1 VRRLSALRHVTVAWL
16 SATTLCVPPAAAQPS
31 PAARPLPILT
41 RLESI
46 RQLSQD
52 ESEKRY
58 PVHVRGVVTH
68 FDEIGATGLIVH
80 DGKVGQ
86 YVMPPAGADVLA
98 VWRSLKVGDDV
109 AIAGHTIR
117 GGFAPNIEPTGLR
130 RLGRAPLPRG
140 KQIPYSTLMT
150 GRHDCDFIEI
160 AGVVQRT
167 FRSSDPNHHPM
178 FADIAIDGGVVR
190 ASFWDY
196 TEDDLTRLVDT
207 RVRIHG
213 NIGSIFGHTE
223 QLRGVSLFGGRTRD
237 VEILEAAPDP
247 FSLPMR
253 TLRSMYNYSPA
264 GEVNRRIRVRGVVT
278 AQISGRPFEMNDFT
292 STTNFR
298 YNLFGVYVKDGTSG
312 ALVEMESAPTARPG
326 DVVDIAGFPAVTP
339 GKPILRNAVYRVV
352 GTAAPPAPIDLPSA
366 NVITPENDAELIKVV
381 GELLS
386 VLTTPTERVLVLK
399 MGDTV
404 FDAGFSKAEGDGRL
418 DRIPPGSTVAVT
430 GVYSYQGGPPPSFRL
445 FLRSPADI
453 VVVASAPWWTMRH
466 TAVMVVMFAVAGA
479 VAGFWMR
486 MLARRKR
493 QEYQAVLSERNR
505 VARELHDTLEQ
516 GLTGISLQ
524 LEAVNATIN
533 SSPDT
538 ARRSLEVARQM
549 LSYSLEETRRSV
561 MDLRS
566 QALEARDL
574 PGALTSLAR
583 QMTLGTAIAAEV
595 RVHGQPQPL
604 DASQEHHLLRI
615 GLEALTNALKHANPS
630 RIDIDLRFRQGETD
644 LVVRDDGNGLAVSDQ
659 EMSDGHF
666 GLQGVRERVDKLGGT
681 LRIDSRPGRGT
692 ELAVTIPLR
701 PRRESLGIPT
711 EPTTDQRAKPRS
723 AAASLPSVTR

>member
-1 VRRLSALRHVTVAWL
+1 MGRTIALRRLTFAWL
-16 SATTLCVPPAAAQPS
+16 AAATLCARPAAAQQAV
-31 PAARPLPILT
+31 PAARPVLT
-41 RLESI
+41 RLESV

-52 ESEKRY
+52 ESEKRH
-58 PVHVRGVVTH
+58 PVRVRGVVTH
-68 FDEIGATGLIVH
+68 FDVIGASGLILH
-80 DGKVGQ
+80 DGTVGQ
-86 YVMPPAGADVLA
+86 YVMPPTGADALA
-98 VWRSLKVGDDV
+98 VWRTLNTGDD
-109 AIAGHTIR
+109 ITIEGHTIR
-117 GGFAPNIEPTGLR
+117 GGFAPNIEPTVLR
-130 RLGRAPLPRG
+130 KHGRAPLPPA

-150 GRHDCDFIEI
+150 GRHDCDYIEI
-160 AGVVQRT
+160 TGVVQRT

-178 FADIAIDGGVVR
+178 FADIALDGGMMR

-223 QLRGVSLFGGRTRD
+223 QLRGVSLFAGRTRD
-237 VEILEAAPDP
+237 VQILEPAPDP
-247 FSLPMR
+247 FALPIR
-253 TLRSMYNYSPA
+253 TIRSIYNYSPA
-264 GEVNRRIRVRGVVT
+264 GEVNRRIRVRGVVI
-278 AQISGRPFEMNDFT
+278 AQISGRPFEMKDFT

-298 YNLFGVYVKDGTSG
+298 YNLFGVYVKDRTSG
-312 ALVEMESAPTARPG
+312 ALIEMESASTARPG

-352 GTAAPPAPIDLPSA
+352 GTAPAPSPVDLPSA

-404 FDAGFSKAEGDGRL
+404 FDAGFSKAEGDRL
-418 DRIPPGSTVAVT
+418 DRIRPGSIVAVT

-445 FLRSPADI
+445 FLRSPADVA
-453 VVVASAPWWTMRH
+453 VVKSAPWWTMRH
-466 TAVMVVMFAVAGA
+466 TAVMLVLFAVAG
-479 VAGFWMR
+479 VVGGFWMR
-486 MLARRKR
+486 TLARRKR

-533 SSPDT
+533 PSPEN
-538 ARRSLEVARQM
+538 ARRSLDVARQM
-549 LSYSLEETRRSV
+549 LSYTLEETRRSV

-566 QALEARDL
+566 QALVARDL

-583 QMTLGTAIAAEV
+583 QMTLGTPIAAEV
-595 RVHGQPQPL
+595 LVHGQPQPL

-630 RIDIDLRFRQGETD
+630 RIDIELRFRHGETD
-644 LVVRDDGNGLAVSDQ
+644 LVVRDDGNGLAVNDQ

-666 GLQGVRERVDKLGGT
+666 GLQGVRERVDKLGGR

-701 PRRESLGIPT
+701 PRRDGLGAIAL
-711 EPTTDQRAKPRS
+711 RAD
-723 AAASLPSVTR
+723 

>member
-1 VRRLSALRHVTVAWL
+1 MRRLTALRRATLAWL
-16 SATTLCVPPAAAQPS
+16 IATIPCAAPAAAQP
-31 PAARPLPILT
+31 PPPRTLPVLT

-52 ESEKRY
+52 EGEKRY
-58 PVHVRGVVTH
+58 PVRVRGVVTH

-80 DGKVGQ
+80 DGTVGQ
-86 YVMPPAGADVLA
+86 YVMPPTAADALA
-98 VWRSLKVGDDV
+98 VWRSLETGDDV
-109 AIAGHTIR
+109 AIEGHTIR
-117 GGFAPNIEPTGLR
+117 GGFAPNIEPAVLR
-130 RLGRAPLPRG
+130 KLGRAPLPRA
-140 KQIPYSTLMT
+140 KSIPYSTLMT
-150 GRHDCDFIEI
+150 GRHDCDYIEI
-160 AGVVQRT
+160 VGVVQRT
-167 FRSSDPNHHPM
+167 FRSSDPTHHPM
-178 FADIAIDGGVVR
+178 FADIALDGGMVR

-196 TEDDLTRLVDT
+196 GEDDLARLIDT

-247 FSLPMR
+247 FSLPIR
-253 TLRSMYNYSPA
+253 TIRSIYNYSPA

-298 YNLFGVYVKDGTSG
+298 YNLFGVYVKDATSG
-312 ALVEMESAPTARPG
+312 ARIEMESAAAARPG

-352 GTAAPPAPIDLPSA
+352 GTAAAPAPIALPSA

-399 MGDTV
+399 TGDTV
-404 FDAGFSKAEGDGRL
+404 FDAGFSKSAVQDRL
-418 DRIPPGSTVAVT
+418 DDIRPGSTVSVT
-430 GVYSYQGGPPPSFRL
+430 GVYSYQWGPPPSFRL

-453 VVVASAPWWTMRH
+453 AVVTSAPWWTMRH
-466 TAVMVVMFAVAGA
+466 TAVMVVMLAVAGA
-479 VAGFWMR
+479 GGGFWMR

-493 QEYQAVLSERNR
+493 QEYQAVLCERNR

-533 SSPDT
+533 SSPET

-566 QALEARDL
+566 QALETRDL
-574 PGALTSLAR
+574 SGALTSLAR
-583 QMTLGTAIAAEV
+583 QMTLGTPTTAEV

-630 RIDIDLRFRQGETD
+630 RIDIELRFRQGEAD
-644 LVVRDDGNGLAVSDQ
+644 LIVRDDGNGLAVSAQ
-659 EMSDGHF
+659 EMGDGHF

-681 LRIDSRPGRGT
+681 LRIDSRPGHGT
-692 ELAVTIPLR
+692 ELAVTIPVR
-701 PRRESLGIPT
+701 PRRDGLGAVALGA
-711 EPTTDQRAKPRS
+711 E
-723 AAASLPSVTR
+723 

>member
-1 VRRLSALRHVTVAWL
+1 MRRTTALRRLTFAWL
-16 SATTLCVPPAAAQPS
+16 AAATLWTRPAAAQP
-31 PAARPLPILT
+31 PAPRALPVLT

-52 ESEKRY
+52 EGEKRY
-58 PVHVRGVVTH
+58 PVRVRGVVTH
-68 FDEIGATGLIVH
+68 FDVIGASGLIVH
-80 DGKVGQ
+80 DGTVGQ
-86 YVMPPAGADVLA
+86 YVMPPAGAGALA
-98 VWRSLKVGDDV
+98 VWRTVTVGDD
-109 AIAGHTIR
+109 ITIEGHTIR
-117 GGFAPNIEPTGLR
+117 GGFAPNIEPTVL
-130 RLGRAPLPRG
+130 LKHGRAPMPPA

-150 GRHDCDFIEI
+150 GRHDCDYIEI
-160 AGVVQRT
+160 TGVVQRT

-178 FADIAIDGGVVR
+178 FADIALDGGMVR

-196 TEDDLTRLVDT
+196 TEEDLTRLVDT
-207 RVRIHG
+207 RVTIHG

-237 VEILEAAPDP
+237 VHILEPAPDP
-247 FSLPMR
+247 FSLPIR
-253 TLRSMYNYSPA
+253 TIRSIYNYSPT

-278 AQISGRPFEMNDFT
+278 AQISRRPFEMNDFT

-312 ALVEMESAPTARPG
+312 ARIEMESAPAARPG

-352 GTAAPPAPIDLPSA
+352 GAAPAMPPIDLPSA
-366 NVITPENDAELIKVV
+366 SAITPENDAELIKVV

-399 MGDTV
+399 IGDTV
-404 FDAGFSKAEGDGRL
+404 FDAGFSKGQGDDRL
-418 DRIPPGSTVAVT
+418 DDIRPGSTVSVT
-430 GVYSYQGGPPPSFRL
+430 GVYSYQGGPPPSFRV
-445 FLRSPADI
+445 FLRSPGD
-453 VVVASAPWWTMRH
+453 VTVVASAPWWTMRH
-466 TAVMVVMFAVAGA
+466 TAVMVAMFAVAGA
-479 VAGFWMR
+479 GGGFWMR

-524 LEAVNATIN
+524 LEAVSATIN
-533 SSPDT
+533 PSPET
-538 ARRSLEVARQM
+538 AQRSLEVARQM

-574 PGALTSLAR
+574 PGALTNLAR
-583 QMTLGTAIAAEV
+583 QMTLGTGTVAEV

-615 GLEALTNALKHANPS
+615 GLEALTNALKHANAS
-630 RIDIDLRFRQGETD
+630 RIDIELRFQHGETE
-644 LVVRDDGNGLAVSDQ
+644 LVVRDDGNGLAVNEQ
-659 EMSDGHF
+659 EMSEGHF
-666 GLQGVRERVDKLGGT
+666 GLQGVRERVDKLAGS
-681 LRIDSRPGRGT
+681 LRIDSRAGHGT

-701 PRRESLGIPT
+701 PRRDGLGAIAL
-711 EPTTDQRAKPRS
+711 RAD
-723 AAASLPSVTR
+723 